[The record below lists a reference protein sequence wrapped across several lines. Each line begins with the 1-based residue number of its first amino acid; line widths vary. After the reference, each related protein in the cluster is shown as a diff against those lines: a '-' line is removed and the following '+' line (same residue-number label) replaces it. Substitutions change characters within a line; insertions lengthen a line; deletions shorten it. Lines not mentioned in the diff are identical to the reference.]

1 MLVFQIRRHRSTT
14 LRKETVEERE
24 VDTAN
29 SIFQKPFLQ
38 ESKGKMATEK
48 WAEGLGV
55 QQIVGEEELKKSTAD
70 QQAPFLTIFRFYTHP
85 AFL

>member
-1 MLVFQIRRHRSTT
+1 
-14 LRKETVEERE
+14 
-24 VDTAN
+24 
-29 SIFQKPFLQ
+29 
-38 ESKGKMATEK
+38 MATEK

-55 QQIVGEEELKKSTAD
+55 QQIVGEEEFFKSTAD